1 MRLRMS
7 LLARI
12 RSRIRSLAGDQSGI
26 AIPTAVGST
35 ALAFALV
42 SAAVLVSVDV
52 QRGSTRDSAT
62 KRALAAADGGA
73 AVAVLRQNKLGA
85 MITSGSPCLGVGTGG
100 VLVSASAQADGWCPP
115 VSGTVADGSYSY
127 RVGPPDVTTHEVT
140 VVSTGT
146 AGNVSRRIAVTNRPT
161 TVGSI
166 LAEEG
171 LIGRDGIEVSNE
183 ADIRTNIGTNGNV
196 HAENNATVCGNVR
209 HGVGHEAVFED
220 QAYQCPGYTV
230 TEGDIT
236 LPPPPVP
243 ADIATNNSNYR
254 LIKCTSADNPAGC
267 QLDPYDKRRT
277 ATSPWN
283 PATRVL
289 ATENNSTITLGGGD
303 YWVCQLLLANNSH
316 LIMAEGA
323 RIRLFFDTPENCGQ
337 TNGTRQIELSNN
349 ANITSTGYN
358 PSLGQFDLPGF
369 YLLGSTAI
377 QTSAVWINNSGTNE
391 FVLYGPNT
399 DIHLAPNSTYTGAIA
414 GRYIFMKNNAV
425 MRSDAGFVPP
435 TIGGAT
441 LFQRTRY
448 VECTGATGTPPDANC

>member
-1 MRLRMS
+1 MS

-73 AVAVLRQNKLGA
+73 AVAVLRQNKLGSL
-85 MITSGSPCLGVGTGG
+85 ITSGSPCLGVSSGG
-100 VLVSASAQADGWCPP
+100 VLASGNAEADGWCPP

-127 RVGPPDVTTHEVT
+127 RVSPLNVATNEIT

-171 LIGRDGIEVSNE
+171 LIGRDGIELSNE
-183 ADIRTNIGTNGNV
+183 ADVRTNMGTNGDVYVN
-196 HAENNATVCGNVR
+196 NNATICGHVR
-209 HGVGHEAVFED
+209 HGVGDTATFEG
-220 QAYQCPGYTV
+220 QAYQCPGYEV
-230 TEGDIT
+230 TEGDVT
-236 LPPPPVP
+236 MPPPPVP
-243 ADIATNNSNYR
+243 ADIPTNNSNYR
-254 LIKCTSADNPAGC
+254 LVKCTSANNPEGC
-267 QLDPYDKRRT
+267 QLDPYDKSRT
-277 ATSPWN
+277 ATRPWD
-283 PATRVL
+283 PTTRVL
-289 ATENNSTITLGGGD
+289 STAVNSTITLGGGD
-303 YWVCQLLLANNSH
+303 YWICQLLLDNNSH
-316 LIMAEGA
+316 LIMAQGA
-323 RIRLFFDTPENCGQ
+323 RVRLFFDTPENCGQ
-337 TNGTRQIELSNN
+337 TDGTNQIELRNN

-358 PSLGQFDLPGF
+358 PSLGQFDVPGF
-369 YLLGSTAI
+369 YLLGSEDI
-377 QTSAVWINNSGTNE
+377 QTSATWINNSGTNE

-399 DIHLAPNSTYTGAIA
+399 DIYLAPNSTYTGAIA

-425 MRSDAGFVPP
+425 MKSDAGFVPP
-435 TIGGAT
+435 TIGGST
-441 LFQRTRY
+441 LYQRVRY